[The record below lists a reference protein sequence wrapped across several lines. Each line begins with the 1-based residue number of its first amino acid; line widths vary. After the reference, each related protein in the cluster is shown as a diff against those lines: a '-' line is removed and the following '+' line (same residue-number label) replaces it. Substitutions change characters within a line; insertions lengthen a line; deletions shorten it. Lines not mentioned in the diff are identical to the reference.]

1 MLRSIKS
8 PQRAPRQ
15 IHAHIDG
22 TGSVSVVIGSKDVSL
37 VKNAT
42 GDYSVTILKPFAR
55 AAVAVA
61 SPITAGSLIEVA
73 SVSSSVVSILAKK
86 RSDGTA
92 VDTDFYLIV
101 QGFDAAD
108 EY

>member
-1 MLRSIKS
+1 MLRSIKC

-15 IHAHIDG
+15 VHAHIDG
-22 TGSVSVVIGSKDVSL
+22 TGTVSVVIGSRDVTL

-42 GDYSVTILKPFAR
+42 GDYTVTLVRPFAR

-73 SVSSSVVSILAKK
+73 SASASAISILAKK

-92 VDTDFYLIV
+92 VDTDFYLII

-108 EY
+108 EV

>member
-15 IHAHIDG
+15 IHVHIDG

>member
-22 TGSVSVVIGSKDVSL
+22 TGSVSVVIGSRDVSL

-42 GDYSVTILKPFAR
+42 GDYTVTVLHPFAR
-55 AAVAVA
+55 AAVAVV
-61 SPITAGSLIEVA
+61 SPITAGSVLEVA
-73 SVSSSVVSILAKK
+73 SASASTVNVLAKK

-92 VDTDFYLIV
+92 VDTDFYLII